1 MKEASKLKILLC
13 ESNSRVL
20 SRLESWIEAMGESV
34 NATTDGITAL
44 EFFKKETPD
53 ILLLSQNL
61 KNMGGVELIEEV
73 KKIAPNQA
81 VVMMLSEDDT
91 IFKRAIDLQVDKYLN
106 KPVEATQLFH
116 IIEDLAKEKL
126 WHKEFKTQKR
136 VLQDYKDA
144 IDLSFSVSRHDKDGK
159 VIYVNDLFCIST
171 GLRHVDAM
179 SGEINPLQNQNA
191 DMNLV
196 WDALHTDLIYRD
208 RQVFKLKDKSER
220 IIDVTAVALMDE
232 NDAIYEY
239 LVFTDDVTKI
249 IDAARQVKDQE
260 LDKRLTKINHVKEL
274 NKVKDSFLTIFTHE
288 LKTPLNSIINFSEY
302 VSKHLDKEDFEK
314 KSRLLSQ
321 VNEINQSGHFML
333 HMITNLMEAMKLKDT
348 KITLD
353 LVKLDLNNS
362 INSLIQSKFTNS
374 GNKELLNLSTEEL
387 MIVSDELRV
396 LQIVENLLS
405 NALEYAKTKVE
416 ISLSYEKDDFTIEI
430 ADDGAGFRDISNVFN
445 LFEQADLDS
454 LTRESKGVGTGLF
467 IVKQLCDRMAYN
479 IELLSSQELG
489 GAKVIVQGKRDIR

>member
-1 MKEASKLKILLC
+1 MKKASKLKILLC
-13 ESNSRVL
+13 ESNPRVL
-20 SRLESWIEAMGESV
+20 SRLESWIEAMGECVS
-34 NATTDGITAL
+34 ATHDGITAL
-44 EFFKKETPD
+44 ELFKDELPD
-53 ILLLSQNL
+53 ILLTSQDL

-73 KKIAPNQA
+73 KKIVPNQA

-116 IIEDLAKEKL
+116 TVEDLAQEKL
-126 WHKEFKTQKR
+126 WHQEFKTQKR

-144 IDLSFSVSRHDKDGK
+144 IDLSFSVSRHDKEGN
-159 VIYVNDLFCIST
+159 VVYVNDLFCIST
-171 GLRHVDAM
+171 GLRHIDAM
-179 SGEINPLQNQNA
+179 KGAINPLKNKNE
-191 DMNLV
+191 DMSVV
-196 WDALHTDLIYRD
+196 WDALNTDLIYRD
-208 RQVFKLKDKSER
+208 RQVFKLEDKSER

-249 IDAARQVKDQE
+249 IQAARKVKDQE
-260 LDKRLTKINHVKEL
+260 LDKRLTKINHVKEI

-302 VSKHLDKEDFEK
+302 VNKHLAKEDFDK
-314 KSRLLSQ
+314 KERLLSQ
-321 VNEINQSGHFML
+321 VKEINNSGHFML

-348 KITLD
+348 KISLD
-353 LVKLDLNNS
+353 INEIHLNDS
-362 INSLIQSKFTNS
+362 IKSLIESKFKNS
-374 GNKELLNLSTEEL
+374 TQKDISHISESDVVLF
-387 MIVSDELRV
+387 SDELRV

-405 NALEYAKTKVE
+405 NALSYAKNRVIISIREEDEDFIIE
-416 ISLSYEKDDFTIEI
+416 IS
-430 ADDGAGFRDISNVFN
+430 DDGIGFRDIENVFN
-445 LFEQADLDS
+445 LFEQSDSDS

-479 IELLSSQELG
+479 IKLLSSKELG
-489 GAKVIVQGKRDIR
+489 GAKVLVQGKRDIR